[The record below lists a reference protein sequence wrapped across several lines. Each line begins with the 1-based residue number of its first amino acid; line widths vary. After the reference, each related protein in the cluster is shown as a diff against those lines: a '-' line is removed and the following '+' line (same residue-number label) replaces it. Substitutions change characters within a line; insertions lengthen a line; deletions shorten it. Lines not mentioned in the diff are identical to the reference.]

1 MILTGFLD
9 SIGVATEKR
18 VNINEVLEY
27 GCSVS
32 LQLVFFVPL
41 IVVVKYEADNVV
53 KIIDEAVRRDLVNE
67 AVKLIVETGKVVVP
81 SPDTFEQVAV

>member
-32 LQLVFFVPL
+32 LQLISFVPL
-41 IVVVKYEADNVV
+41 IVVMEYEADNVV
-53 KIIDEAVRRDLVNE
+53 KVIDEAVRRDLVYE
-67 AVKLIVETGKVVVP
+67 AVKLVVETGKVVVP